1 MKKDIEYPKVTDV
14 AIAVVKDETDGEEGW
29 SVYLLNLKDIEIT
42 GVLVSSKGYGKVDGE
57 DVKTSVL
64 RHFIDTVPA
73 KSVAKV
79 EPIME
84 NVFHLNNEYWVSFY
98 VGGLIHDKK
107 FIFLPGTID
116 EAYFSNVP
124 VLNKRGVIIA

>member
-1 MKKDIEYPKVTDV
+1 MKKDIEYPTVTDV
-14 AIAVVKDETDGEEGW
+14 AIAVVKEEVDGEEGW
-29 SVYLLNLKDIEIT
+29 AVYLLNLKEIEIT

-64 RHFIDTVPA
+64 RHFIETVPA
-73 KSVAKV
+73 KSAARV

-98 VGGLIHDKK
+98 VGELIHDKK

-116 EAYFSNVP
+116 EAFFSTVP
-124 VLNKRGVIIA
+124 VLQKRGVLIA

>member
-1 MKKDIEYPKVTDV
+1 MKKDIEYPKVTDI
-14 AIAVVKDETDGEEGW
+14 AIAVVKEDTDGEDGW
-29 SVYLLNLKDIEIT
+29 SVYLVNLKDIEIT

-64 RHFIDTVPA
+64 RHFIDNMPA

-98 VGGLIHDKK
+98 VGELIHDKK

-116 EAYFSNVP
+116 EAYFTNVP
-124 VLNKRGVIIA
+124 VLNKRGVLIA